1 VTLILITSVIVIIEF
16 SYSLLATYNLY
27 NIVDFSTRID
37 INSATAIDG
46 FFIDKC
52 KISNYTVVP
61 VVNGLSDH
69 DTQLLSLNNSA
80 QASNCHYYTKRQVN
94 RMNIENIMFN
104 LSFETWDEVFA
115 DDDVDKI
122 FNSFFN
128 SYLRAFNNSFPV
140 RKIFHKYS
148 NRPWLTAGI
157 RISCHHKRNLYMLCR
172 DLKSP
177 ILLAHYKNTV
187 KYSKML

>member
-1 VTLILITSVIVIIEF
+1 
-16 SYSLLATYNLY
+16 LY
-27 NIVDFSTRID
+27 NIVDFPTRID
-37 INSATAIDG
+37 NSATAIDG

-52 KISNYTVVP
+52 KISNYTIVP

-80 QASNCHYYTKRQVN
+80 QASNCHYYTKCQVN
-94 RMNIENIMFN
+94 RMNIENFMFN
-104 LSFETWDEVFA
+104 PSFETWDEVFT
-115 DDDVDKI
+115 DDDVNKTC
-122 FNSFFN
+122 NSFLN
-128 SYLRAFNNSFPV
+128 SYLRVFNNSFPV

-172 DLKSP
+172 NLKSLSCSP
-177 ILLAHYKNTV
+177 LIKNTV
-187 KYSKML
+187 NY